1 MEAFQIGVNR
11 ISSRT
16 TCGLCIHALQL
27 LLAKK
32 RSCTHCFTLLTLWC
46 QQARALIQR
55 WAEQYG
61 DAYTIK
67 LRTLWLVLSDPKDVK
82 VSTCAS

>member
-1 MEAFQIGVNR
+1 MNAFLIDVNR
-11 ISSRT
+11 ITSRT
-16 TCGLCIHALQL
+16 TCGSCIHALQL

-32 RSCTHCFTLLTLWC
+32 RSCTHCFTSLTLWC
-46 QQARALIQR
+46 QQAPALFQR

-61 DAYTIK
+61 DAYTVK

-82 VSTCAS
+82 VSACTQ